1 MSSVL
6 ASAPAAAPMARVSAA
21 AMQRSIAGRNVL
33 ALVPHRALELPVGV
47 LARRDE
53 QPDDR
58 TGDAQAQA
66 RGDAGLVGVALA
78 RREVARQRRAQQP
91 GDEEQQVLRLV

>member
-33 ALVPHRALELPVGV
+33 ALVPDRALELPVRV
-47 LARRDE
+47 VARRHE
-53 QPDDR
+53 QPDQR
-58 TGDAQAQA
+58 AGDAQAQA
-66 RGDAGLVGVALA
+66 GRDARLVRVALA
-78 RREVARQRRAQQP
+78 RRQVARNGRAEQP